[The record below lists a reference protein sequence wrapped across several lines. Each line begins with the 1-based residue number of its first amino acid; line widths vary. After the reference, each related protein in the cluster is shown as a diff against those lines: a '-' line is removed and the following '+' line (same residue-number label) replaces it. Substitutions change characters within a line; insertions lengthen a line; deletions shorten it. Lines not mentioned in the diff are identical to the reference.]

1 MREPCDGGR
10 RGDALHTPC
19 SMPRLPVRD
28 RWNGGR
34 RMSVAVMVLSFVPAA
49 NVLFSVG
56 FVVAERVLYSPCI
69 GFCQLL
75 VLISAGTTLRPVPT

>member
-1 MREPCDGGR
+1 
-10 RGDALHTPC
+10 
-19 SMPRLPVRD
+19 
-28 RWNGGR
+28 
-34 RMSVAVMVLSFVPAA
+34 MSVTVMVLSFVPAA

-75 VLISAGTTLRPVPT
+75 VLVSAGTTPRPVPT